1 MTSVIEQSHKPTLIA
16 SRSYESNTKL
26 W

>member
-1 MTSVIEQSHKPTLIA
+1 MTSVIEQSNKPTLIA